1 MVTLTSPLGE
11 RMPEG
16 QMRGRRLNRCLG
28 AVFTM
33 ALLSMPLA
41 TMAQHKV
48 LGAGIKAEN
57 MDLSVKPGDDFYQYA
72 CGGWMKNNPL
82 PAAYSRYG
90 SFDKLGEDNSKRI
103 NSILTELSQKKSE
116 NGSLEQKIGDLYNLA
131 MDSVRRNKEGVAPAM
146 PFIKQLEDAKNIDE
160 LMKFVYDQCQYDGD
174 FFAGFG
180 FGADE
185 KDSKNNI
192 FQIYQGGLSLG
203 QREYYVNK
211 DSANLALMDAYRKHM
226 VNMFKLFGFTEE
238 KAKQRMERVLKLE
251 TRIAEFS
258 LSRTELRDVEKNYN
272 KMSFYEFKAKY
283 PYYPLDELLA
293 ASGIDKKY
301 VEKLVLGQPKFMEGL
316 NELIR
321 NMNSEDLRAKL
332 EWDFIMGT
340 TSLLSDAVAEESF
353 DFFGH
358 VKSGRKEDYPRWRKA
373 TSLVQNILGEPLGKI
388 YCERYF
394 PASSKERMMQL
405 VKNLQIALGERID
418 AQEWMTPATKKVAR
432 EKLDAFYVKIG
443 YPDKW
448 KDYSGLTIDAG
459 KSLYD
464 NVLAY
469 SKFRHKQYL
478 DEKMGKPVD
487 RDEWYMTPQTVNAYY
502 NPTTNEICF
511 PAGILQYP
519 FFDPEADDAFNYG
532 AIGVVI
538 GHEMTHG
545 FDDQGSHFDKDG
557 NMSDWWT
564 KEDVENF
571 KKLGDFYADFFST
584 IEVLPGLKANGKMT
598 LGENLA
604 DHGGLEVAYQAFKNA
619 EKQNAKADEK
629 VAKEN
634 SGEKLGLTADQRF
647 FCAYAGVWGQNITEK
662 EIRNRLLND
671 VHSQGEWRVKG
682 ALPHIKAWYDA
693 FNIKPGDKLY
703 LEPEKRLKL
712 W

>member
-1 MVTLTSPLGE
+1 MNIIKT
-11 RMPEG
+11 
-16 QMRGRRLNRCLG
+16 
-28 AVFTM
+28 AITM
-33 ALLSMPLA
+33 AMIASMPLA
-41 TMAQHKV
+41 AMAQHKV

-57 MDLSVKPGDDFYQYA
+57 MDLSVKPGDDFYRYA
-72 CGGWMKNNPL
+72 CGGWMKSNPL

-103 NSILTELSQKKSE
+103 NSILTELSRKKGE
-116 NGSLEQKIGDLYNLA
+116 NGSIEQKIGDLYNLA
-131 MDSVRRNKEGVAPAM
+131 MDSVRRNKDGVAPAM
-146 PFIKQLEDAKNIDE
+146 PFITKLENAKSMDD
-160 LMKFVYDQCQYDGD
+160 LMAFVYDQCQYGGN
-174 FFAGFG
+174 FIAYHGFS
-180 FGADE
+180 ADE

-192 FQIYQGGLSLG
+192 FELYQGGLSLG

-226 VNMFKLFGFTEE
+226 VNMFKLFGFPEE
-238 KAKQRMERVLKLE
+238 KAKQRMERVIKLE

-283 PYYPLDELLA
+283 PYFPLDEILSA
-293 ASGIDKKY
+293 EGIDRKY

-316 NELIR
+316 NEMIK
-321 NMNSEDLRAKL
+321 NMDLEDLRAKL
-332 EWDFIMGT
+332 EWDVIGDAA
-340 TSLLSDAVAEESF
+340 SILDDAVAAESF
-353 DFFGH
+353 DFYGR

-373 TSLVQNILGEPLGKI
+373 TTLVQNMLGEPLGKI

-394 PASSKERMMQL
+394 PATSKERMTQL

-418 AQEWMTPATKKVAR
+418 AQEWMTPATKKVAH

-443 YPDKW
+443 YPDTW
-448 KDYSGLTIDAG
+448 KDYSGMTIDPG
-459 KSLYD
+459 KSLFD
-464 NVLAY
+464 NMLAAY
-469 SKFRHKQYL
+469 KFHHKQRL
-478 DEKMGKPVD
+478 EERMGKPVN
-487 RDEWYMTPQTVNAYY
+487 RDEWHMTPQTVNAYY

-519 FFDPEADDAFNYG
+519 FFDAEADDAFNYG

-545 FDDQGSHFDKDG
+545 FDDQGSHYDKDG

-571 KKLGDFYADFFST
+571 RKLGDLYADFFSQ
-584 IEVLPGLKANGKMT
+584 IEVLPGLNANGRMT

-619 EKQNAKADEK
+619 EKQNEKADAK

-647 FCAYAGVWGQNITEK
+647 FCAYSGVWGQNITEK

-682 ALPHIKAWYDA
+682 ALPHINAWYKA
-693 FNIKPGDKLY
+693 FDIKPGDKLY